1 MKNNYLLPAIFTGA
15 AAGAILGLL
24 FAPKKGSDTRN
35 DLMEECNRWMEKLG
49 RKTQTTE
56 WDNEPVEEKAIP
68 NQGF

>member
-1 MKNNYLLPAIFTGA
+1 MKNNYLLPAIITGA

-24 FAPKKGSDTRN
+24 FAPKRGSETRN
-35 DLMEECNRWMEKLG
+35 ELMEDCNKWIDKLG
-49 RKTQTTE
+49 LKREKTE